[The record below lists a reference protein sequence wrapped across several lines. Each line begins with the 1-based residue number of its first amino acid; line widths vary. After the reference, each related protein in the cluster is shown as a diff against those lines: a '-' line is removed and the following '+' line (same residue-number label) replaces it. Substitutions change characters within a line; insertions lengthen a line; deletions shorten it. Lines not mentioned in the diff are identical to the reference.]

1 MKPLNSRD
9 ERVLIVGDNPLVL
22 EAVEKAGRQFR
33 MESDLATD
41 GWAAIEMLR
50 TERYAAIVIDTDL
63 PRHSGFGVLTY
74 LRQENGDQLANVI
87 LMTSADRDDVRR
99 RVSED
104 RLQVIR
110 KTEAVDEIA
119 AAMSCF
125 VSQE

>member
-1 MKPLNSRD
+1 MKTERD

-41 GWAAIEMLR
+41 GWEAIEKLR

-110 KTEAVDEIA
+110 KTELVDEIA
-119 AAMSCF
+119 AAMSSF
-125 VSQE
+125 VTEE

>member
-1 MKPLNSRD
+1 MKTERD

-33 MESDLATD
+33 MESDRATD
-41 GWAAIEMLR
+41 GWEAIEKLR

-110 KTEAVDEIA
+110 KTELVDEIA
-119 AAMSCF
+119 AAMSSF
-125 VSQE
+125 VTEE